1 MKIYLDLIFLINYA
15 YDFLILLSVSILLKR
30 IVSLKRIFIASLIG
44 SLSII
49 TLFVSLDGIF
59 LLLLKLVL
67 SFIMVL
73 VTFGKSGYF
82 TNLFY
87 FYIITIILGG
97 STYLIDGD
105 NTTVNIILMF
115 LIGPII
121 VFLYILNNKKIKL
134 ELSTI
139 YDVILIDSDNTIKL
153 RGMLDTGNN
162 IKCPI
167 TNLPVIMV
175 SNSLK
180 FREDNLFL
188 VPYQTIDNQG
198 LLHCYRIDGVVINGR
213 QVKCLISKTSNIDK
227 NEVLLNNLM
236 RETIEWKD

>member
-1 MKIYLDLIFLINYA
+1 MKIYLDLVFFINYV

-30 IVSLKRIFIASLIG
+30 IVNLKRIFIASLIG

-49 TLFVSLDGIF
+49 TLFISLDGIY
-59 LLLLKLVL
+59 LLLLKIIL
-67 SFIMVL
+67 SVIMVL
-73 VTFGKSGYF
+73 VTFGKNGYL

-97 STYLIDGD
+97 SSYLIEGN
-105 NTTVNIILMF
+105 NTTVNLVLMF

-121 VFLYILNNKKIKL
+121 VYLYILNNKRIKL

-139 YDVILIDSDNTIKL
+139 YDVILIDCDNTIKL
-153 RGMLDTGNN
+153 RGILDTGNN
-162 IKCPI
+162 IKCPL

-175 SNSLK
+175 SDALK
-180 FREDNLFL
+180 IREDNIFL
-188 VPYQTIDNQG
+188 VPYQTINSEG
-198 LLHCYRIDGVVINGR
+198 VLNCYKIDEVLVNGKR
-213 QVKCLISKTSNIDK
+213 VKCLISKTPNINS

-236 RETIEWKD
+236 REMIG

>member
-49 TLFVSLDGIF
+49 TLFVSMDGIF
-59 LLLLKLVL
+59 LLLLKLIL

-73 VTFGKSGYF
+73 ISFGRSGYF

-97 STYLIDGD
+97 SAYLIDGD
-105 NTTVNIILMF
+105 NTTVNLVLMF
-115 LIGPII
+115 LIGPVI

-162 IKCPI
+162 IKCPV

-175 SNSLK
+175 SDSLK

-188 VPYQTIDNQG
+188 VPYKTIDNEG
-198 LLHCYRIDGVVINGR
+198 LLYCYRIDDVVVNGR
-213 QVKCLISKTSNIDK
+213 RVKCLISKTPNIK
-227 NEVLLNNLM
+227 SHEVLLNNLM
-236 RETIEWKD
+236 RETIG